1 MKKCLKFSLISIT
14 VLVALIFCIPQ
25 NNFKV
30 YASEYSYTADV
41 VTDYDTTFL
50 NGISSVDSVNF
61 DYKLYEYHRFDGGIP
76 ININFLT
83 TQSLNLLS
91 TSSSY
96 YFKLILLQLNYY
108 DTVNYSSDCFN
119 CSIVFR
125 GNFYLSS
132 YDTSSI
138 LKTYRINGSLDAI
151 VVSDIFVCATDI
163 TPDAGFYNVSSSLH
177 SDTQSFRNISINDS
191 SLSDYLDMNS
201 ATNYQY
207 NFSQFA
213 DVFDY
218 SSGSNCV
225 SFNEFCVKAC
235 NSKYDNEF
243 AFYSGG
249 LQNYNNN
256 DLSPFRFCFLTTDGG
271 TLKTTKIDTD
281 YFSYNLHTNYYA
293 SLNNYTLKEY
303 TVSRKLIIK
312 NFEIKVNRPVYRT
325 ENTLVI
331 YNYDYDCAVS
341 SISSVEYALSKN
353 GDTYKAKY
361 TGSVPNS
368 TTIGFVC
375 EELQNRLYDEYIYIY
390 LTFNNN
396 QVDFSN
402 TGQFS
407 LGFDFNFS
415 RFYEPLVI
423 DTSSDFDSYGLPSLN
438 KPNHWYD
445 FGGWIDYAT
454 KWVFFYNPIVKPV
467 SKVIGSIFSMLVVCV
482 KFLVDLP
489 LGGFVLSFIGFM
501 VFYKLLSAFMPSFS
515 PKSVV
520 NLTTNVFEKTSSS
533 YKEQK
538 ELERQKQ
545 ELARYNHDKRYR
557 DYKNG
562 NSIRKELIE
571 RERFNN
577 KWEDFANG
585 TMFQKRQMA
594 QSSHKDRYK
603 KYKQKS
609 KKKKYVDSEISSFYD
624 NMIGWED

>member
-1 MKKCLKFSLISIT
+1 MKKCLKFGLISIT

-61 DYKLYEYHRFDGGIP
+61 DYIMHYQFSYPQPLPFKIIIDCGNTFPYLSNFTTLGIR
-76 ININFLT
+76 
-83 TQSLNLLS
+83 LNP
-91 TSSSY
+91 Y
-96 YFKLILLQLNYY
+96 QYIDY
-108 DTVNYSSDCFN
+108 DIVDFN
-119 CSIVFR
+119 CSLLLHGEFSVVLFDYGYAEITGVLSKVIITDCFFDVDR
-125 GNFYLSS
+125 SNWCDPFPYCNNSNSNAHISYRRFCDNSSKLSS
-132 YDTSSI
+132 YVDFNSETNYIYDLSSI
-138 LKTYRINGSLDAI
+138 IEYDFNSLTQNVIDFFTLKGNDCFFTSNILEDISSFGLDFYSTSNGSGRWNAI
-151 VVSDIFVCATDI
+151 SKNSHYYFTCDFYLTNANMSNYTFVI
-163 TPDAGFYNVSSSLH
+163 
-177 SDTQSFRNISINDS
+177 
-191 SLSDYLDMNS
+191 
-201 ATNYQY
+201 
-207 NFSQFA
+207 
-213 DVFDY
+213 DY
-218 SSGSNCV
+218 SS
-225 SFNEFCVKAC
+225 
-235 NSKYDNEF
+235 
-243 AFYSGG
+243 
-249 LQNYNNN
+249 L
-256 DLSPFRFCFLTTDGG
+256 LLR
-271 TLKTTKIDTD
+271 
-281 YFSYNLHTNYYA
+281 
-293 SLNNYTLKEY
+293 
-303 TVSRKLIIK
+303 

-423 DTSSDFDSYGLPSLN
+423 DTSSDFDSYGLPSLK
-438 KPNHWYD
+438 KPKKLTD
-445 FGGWIDYAT
+445 IGGWIDYAT

-533 YKEQK
+533 YREDARIQREKQEMAREQHEWK
-538 ELERQKQ
+538 VKNADKLRYVRNRGLFRKYWHYKDTLEDDRQKAIRR
-545 ELARYNHDKRYR
+545 EK
-557 DYKNG
+557 KN
-562 NSIRKELIE
+562 KH
-571 RERFNN
+571 N
-577 KWEDFANG
+577 K
-585 TMFQKRQMA
+585 K
-594 QSSHKDRYK
+594 
-603 KYKQKS
+603 
-609 KKKKYVDSEISSFYD
+609 
-624 NMIGWED
+624 